1 MSASKRWRLP
11 LFSGQELGAQTDQTI
26 PPPIPPIPGV
36 CTLPGMVLWLDSV
49 QVSTVRH
56 NSNRVYQW
64 LDRSGSGNHA
74 TQEVASL
81 QPTRV
86 LGQGIKV

>member
-1 MSASKRWRLP
+1 
-11 LFSGQELGAQTDQTI
+11 
-26 PPPIPPIPGV
+26 
-36 CTLPGMVLWLDSV
+36 MVLWLDSV
-49 QVSTVRH
+49 QASTVRH

-86 LGQGIKV
+86 NGQGIKV

>member
-1 MSASKRWRLP
+1 MSQRWKLP
-11 LFSGQELGAQTDQTI
+11 LFSGQELGAQAAETV
-26 PPPIPPIPGV
+26 PPPVPPLPGI

-49 QVSTVRH
+49 QASTVRH

-64 LDRSGSGNHA
+64 LERSGSGNHA
-74 TQEVASL
+74 TQEVADL

-86 LGQGIKV
+86 IGQGIKV

>member
-1 MSASKRWRLP
+1 
-11 LFSGQELGAQTDQTI
+11 
-26 PPPIPPIPGV
+26 
-36 CTLPGMVLWLDSV
+36 MVLWLDSV
-49 QVSTVRH
+49 QASTVRH

-74 TQEVASL
+74 TQEVADL

-86 LGQGIKV
+86 IGQGIKV